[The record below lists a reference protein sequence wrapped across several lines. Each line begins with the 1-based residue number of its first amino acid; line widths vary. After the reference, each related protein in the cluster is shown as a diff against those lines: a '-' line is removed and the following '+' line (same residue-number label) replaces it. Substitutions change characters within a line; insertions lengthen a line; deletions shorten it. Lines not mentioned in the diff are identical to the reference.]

1 MQRTGAS
8 AQFLDAPTLQHP
20 ISRGEFR
27 MTWIGSF
34 YRSALGKKA
43 VMAVTGIFIFGWVFG
58 HMVGNAKLYLG
69 AQHYNEYAQWL
80 RTMGAPA
87 LPHSVGLWIAR
98 ALLAVALWFHIQ
110 AATQLTLMN
119 WSARPIDYR
128 DRGYVVADYAS
139 RTMRWGGV
147 IILLFIIF
155 HLAHLTWGMHVTPAS
170 FIEGDPYHNV
180 VAGFQIWWVSAIYI
194 VANIALG
201 FHLFHGLW
209 AMFNSLGLNH
219 QRFNLW
225 KKYFATAFAIIVAGV
240 NVSFPVAVLM
250 GILR

>member
-1 MQRTGAS
+1 
-8 AQFLDAPTLQHP
+8 
-20 ISRGEFR
+20 

-43 VMAVTGIFIFGWVFG
+43 VMAVTGVFVFAWVFG

-87 LPHSVGLWIAR
+87 LPHAVGLWIVR
-98 ALLAVALWFHIQ
+98 ILLIAAVWFHIQ
-110 AATQLTLMN
+110 AATQLTLMS
-119 WSARPIDYR
+119 WASRPTEYKER
-128 DRGYVVADYAS
+128 DYVVASYAS

-147 IILLFIIF
+147 IILLFIIY
-155 HLAHLTWGMHVTPAS
+155 HLAHLTWGFKVAPQT

-219 QRFNLW
+219 QRFNIW

-250 GILR
+250 GILH

>member
-1 MQRTGAS
+1 MR
-8 AQFLDAPTLQHP
+8 APFSTP

-87 LPHSVGLWIAR
+87 LPHGVGLWIAR
-98 ALLAVALWFHIQ
+98 VLLIAALWFHIQ

-119 WSARPIDYR
+119 WAARPVDYKGR
-128 DRGYVVADYAS
+128 DYVVADYAS

-147 IILLFIIF
+147 IILLFIIY
-155 HLAHLTWGMHVTPAS
+155 HLMHLTWGMHVAPAT

-219 QRFNLW
+219 QRFNIW
-225 KKYFATAFAIIVAGV
+225 KKYFATAFAIIIAGV
-240 NVSFPVAVLM
+240 NVSFPIAVLM

>member
-1 MQRTGAS
+1 
-8 AQFLDAPTLQHP
+8 
-20 ISRGEFR
+20 

-43 VMAVTGIFIFGWVFG
+43 VMAVTGVFVFAWVFG

-87 LPHSVGLWIAR
+87 LPQSVGLWVVRILMIA
-98 ALLAVALWFHIQ
+98 ALWFHIQ
-110 AATQLTLMN
+110 AATQLTLMS
-119 WSARPIDYR
+119 WHARPTEYNERDYM
-128 DRGYVVADYAS
+128 VASYAS

-147 IILLFIIF
+147 IILLFIIY
-155 HLAHLTWGMHVTPAS
+155 HLAHLTWGLHVAPQS

-180 VAGFQIWWVSAIYI
+180 VAGFQIWWVSAFYI

-209 AMFNSLGLNH
+209 AMFNSLGLNN

-250 GILR
+250 GILH

>member
-1 MQRTGAS
+1 
-8 AQFLDAPTLQHP
+8 
-20 ISRGEFR
+20 

-43 VMAVTGIFIFGWVFG
+43 VMAVTGVFVFAWVFG

-87 LPHSVGLWIAR
+87 VPHSVGLWVVRILLIA
-98 ALLAVALWFHIQ
+98 ALWFHIQ
-110 AATQLTLMN
+110 AATQLTLMS
-119 WSARPIDYR
+119 WASRPTDYR
-128 DRGYVVADYAS
+128 DRDYVVASYAS

-147 IILLFIIF
+147 LILLFIIY
-155 HLAHLTWGMHVTPAS
+155 HLAHLTWGLHVAPQS

-180 VAGFQIWWVSAIYI
+180 VAGFQIWWVSAFYI
-194 VANIALG
+194 IANVALG

-209 AMFNSLGLNH
+209 AMFNSVGLNH
-219 QRFNLW
+219 QRFNPW

-250 GILR
+250 GILH